1 MKLISHE
8 NRKVAA
14 GLGAILTLS
23 LLAGCKPTTAT
34 AASSSEP
41 KPTTATVAKQDL
53 IGYGFFEGKVIAPPG
68 SQASV
73 TSSFDVAISEV
84 LTSVGKRVGRGE
96 TIIKMN
102 MPDVQSSLA
111 IAQGNLKA
119 AETAYAAA
127 KASNDTPVREAAK
140 MLADARAAEKQARL
154 DIQNGLPADLEAA
167 TQSRKAAEE
176 ALAVATANRNSM
188 VVSEKQ
194 AVDLA
199 AEYLKEI
206 RSGAKV
212 ANIKAPISGTI
223 ISLEAK
229 PGLVVKPNQQL
240 ATIIDLAAI
249 RIQGV
254 APAALKDL
262 AVKGK
267 KVLIALNGT
276 DSTPFDGTIKDVT
289 VMPPDQGQ
297 EGPGYTVVIDFDNSK
312 GLVRPGT
319 EIKRLGIE
327 TGEARDALVVPV
339 DAVKTDKDGKSTVMV
354 QSGSEWVATPVEIGL
369 SDGVMTEIKSG
380 LKEGDVV
387 KLVG

>member
-8 NRKVAA
+8 NRRIAA
-14 GLGAILTLS
+14 ALGAIVTIAM
-23 LLAGCKPTTAT
+23 LAGCKTTTST
-34 AASSSEP
+34 AASTEEK

-53 IGYGFFEGKVIAPPG
+53 VGYAFFEGKVMAPPG
-68 SQASV
+68 SQATV

-102 MPDVQSSLA
+102 MPDVQTSMA
-111 IAQGNLKA
+111 IAEGNLKA

-127 KASNDTPVREAAK
+127 KASNDGPVREAAK
-140 MLADARAAEKQARL
+140 ALADARAAEKQARL
-154 DIQNGLPADLEAA
+154 DIQNGMPADLETA
-167 TQSRKAAEE
+167 TANRKSAEE
-176 ALAVATANRNSM
+176 ALAVATASRNSM

-194 AVDLA
+194 AVDMA
-199 AEYLKEI
+199 AEYLKEV

-212 ANIKAPISGTI
+212 ANIRAPISGTI
-223 ISLEAK
+223 VSLEAK
-229 PGLVVKPNQQL
+229 PGLTVKPNQAL
-240 ATIIDLAAI
+240 ATIVDLGSI

-276 DSTPFDGTIKDVT
+276 DTTPFDGTIKDVT
-289 VMPPDQGQ
+289 VMPPAEGQ
-297 EGPGYTVVIDFDNSK
+297 ESPGYTVVIDFDNSK

-327 TGEARDALVVPV
+327 TGEAKDVLVVPV

-354 QSGSEWVATPVEIGL
+354 QSGSEWVSTPVEIGL
-369 SDGVMTEIKSG
+369 SDGVMTEIKGG
-380 LKEGDVV
+380 LKIGDVV
-387 KLVG
+387 KLEG

>member
-14 GLGAILTLS
+14 GLGAVLALSILT
-23 LLAGCKPTTAT
+23 GCKAT
-34 AASSSEP
+34 VASAE
-41 KPTTATVAKQDL
+41 KKATTATVAKQDL

-68 SQASV
+68 SQATV

-84 LTSVGKRVGRGE
+84 LTSIGKRVGRGE

-102 MPDVQSSLA
+102 MPDVQTSLA

-127 KASNDTPVREAAK
+127 KASNDAPVREATK
-140 MLADARAAEKQARL
+140 NLEDARAAEKQARL
-154 DIQNGLPADLEAA
+154 DVQNGMPADLESAVA
-167 TQSRKAAEE
+167 TRKSAEE
-176 ALAVATANRNSM
+176 ALAVAIAGRNSM

-199 AEYLKEI
+199 AEYLKEV

-212 ANIKAPISGTI
+212 ANIRAPISGTI

-229 PGLVVKPNQQL
+229 PGLIVKPNQAL
-240 ATIIDLAAI
+240 ATIIDLGSI

-254 APAALKDL
+254 APAALKDH

-267 KVLIALNGT
+267 KVLIALNGVNT
-276 DSTPFDGTIKDVT
+276 TPFDGTIKDVT

-297 EGPGYTVVIDFDNSK
+297 ESPGYTVVIDFDNSK
-312 GLVRPGT
+312 GLVQSGT

-327 TGEARDALVVPV
+327 TGQVENVLVVPV
-339 DAVKTDKDGKSTVMV
+339 NAVKTDKNGKSTVMV
-354 QSGSEWVATPVEIGL
+354 QTGSEWVSTPVEIGL

-380 LKEGDVV
+380 LKESDVV
-387 KLVG
+387 KLEG

>member
-8 NRKVAA
+8 NRKFAA
-14 GLGAILTLS
+14 GLGAILTLAM
-23 LLAGCKPTTAT
+23 LAGCKTAT
-34 AASSSEP
+34 VNAADEK
-41 KPTTATVAKQDL
+41 KPTTASVAKQDL
-53 IGYGFFEGKVIAPPG
+53 VGYGFFEGKVMAPPG
-68 SQASV
+68 SQATV

-102 MPDVQSSLA
+102 MPDVQTSLA

-127 KASNDTPVREAAK
+127 KASNDAPVRDAMK
-140 MLADARAAEKQARL
+140 SLSDARAAEKQARL
-154 DIQNGLPADLEAA
+154 DIQNGMPADLEAA
-167 TQSRKAAEE
+167 VETRRAAEE
-176 ALAVATANRNSM
+176 ALASATATRNSL

-194 AVDLA
+194 SVDMA
-199 AEYLKEI
+199 AEYLKEV

-229 PGLVVKPNQQL
+229 PGLTVKPGQPL
-240 ATIIDLAAI
+240 ANILDLGSI

-267 KVLIALNGT
+267 KVLIALSGANT
-276 DSTPFDGTIKDVT
+276 TPFDGTIKDVT
-289 VMPPDQGQ
+289 VMPPDQGDKS
-297 EGPGYTVVIDFDNSK
+297 PGYTVLIDFDNSK
-312 GLVRPGT
+312 GLVQPGT

-327 TGEARDALVVPV
+327 TGKAENVLVVPV
-339 DAVKTDKDGKSTVMV
+339 NAVKTDKDGKSTVMV
-354 QSGSEWVATPVEIGL
+354 QSGSKWVATPVEIGL

-387 KLVG
+387 KLEG